1 MVTIPPHLTDLF
13 STEKRIK
20 IFDVVSRMESS
31 FTPKQILQQLENE
44 NQQVPSSMLLTCLKA
59 LHYRG
64 YLNEVSGTNLKK
76 PGRGRPEIRYT
87 RTTH

>member
-1 MVTIPPHLTDLF
+1 MEKIPANLTDIF
-13 STEKRIK
+13 SSEKRI
-20 IFDVVSRMESS
+20 FEVVSKTESP
-31 FTPKQILQQLENE
+31 FTPKQILLELEN
-44 NQQVPSSMLLTCLKA
+44 QKTPVPTSMLLTCLKA

-64 YLNEVSGTNLKK
+64 YLKEVNDVNLKK

>member
-1 MVTIPPHLTDLF
+1 MVTIPSHLTDIF
-13 STEKRIK
+13 SSDNRIK

-31 FTPKQILQQLENE
+31 FTPRQILQQLEKE
-44 NQQVPSSMLLTCLKA
+44 NHQVPTSTLLTCLKA

-64 YLNEVSGTNLKK
+64 YLSEVSDINLKK
-76 PGRGRPEIRYT
+76 AGRGRPEIRYT